1 MIKHII
7 LITGI
12 LAAAFVRLGG
22 ERVSITQNVPV
33 TVNAGSEFQLEVAIS
48 KAGISG
54 YGKAQSTLPK
64 GFVAVD
70 DGSKGALLRQDEN
83 VLKLIW
89 MELPETDFFTARIRM
104 LVDHEVAPG
113 DYTFNFRFAY
123 LDGNEKRSV
132 TGPVASI
139 KVLPPTPETLAQIKA
154 EEERSKPQEVL
165 NTEASNNLNQVIAE
179 SGVGCTMVTERKSET
194 GQLVNIKIQKGA
206 IGGFGKVEVPVCEGL
221 IATNVANEKGVFSF
235 SDNKVK
241 YVWTDMPETPVLN
254 LTFKLL
260 RSPDAAWLSACS
272 IDGEFSYLDKDQSTK
287 CKINVA
293 NMNYVSDDIYAKM
306 DAARKVPEPDPA
318 TSASESQ
325 AKAVNPVPDAA
336 AAAPPESTGT
346 AVPANAQV
354 QAANDHPL
362 PSNAKTATAGEK
374 TSGTETAA
382 NVLKET
388 ADKTAAEG
396 EKTGDQ
402 KAADAAKE
410 EELRIK
416 AAEAAARER
425 EAEMKIAAEKESA
438 KSQGETSNN
447 DNIAVNR
454 SKENQVSGND
464 EKENTEDGKR
474 DRSSMKNRK
483 GDAAVN
489 FKVQVCATH
498 RDVPASTIQSVYKL
512 QDEVMQEMH
521 EGWFKFTVGGF
532 SDYSEAR
539 NKREELTPFNLPGP
553 FVTAYNAGTRITVQE
568 ALMITRQTWVK

>member
-54 YGKAQSTLPK
+54 YGKAQATLPK

-83 VLKLIW
+83 VLKIIW

-123 LDGNEKRSV
+123 LEGNEKRSV

-179 SGVGCTMVTERKSET
+179 SGVGCTLVTERKSET
-194 GQLVNIKIQKGA
+194 EHLVNIKIQKGA

-293 NMNYVSDDIYAKM
+293 NLNYVSDDIYAKM
-306 DAARKVPEPDPA
+306 DAARKVAEPDPA
-318 TSASESQ
+318 KSASESQ

-354 QAANDHPL
+354 QAANDHPV
-362 PSNAKTATAGEK
+362 PSNAKTATEGEK

-388 ADKTAAEG
+388 ADKSATEG
-396 EKTGDQ
+396 EKTGEQ

-410 EELRIK
+410 E
-416 AAEAAARER
+416 AAQ
-425 EAEMKIAAEKESA
+425 KESA

-447 DNIAVNR
+447 DNLAVNR
-454 SKENQVSGND
+454 SKENQVTGND
-464 EKENTEDGKR
+464 EKEKTEEGKR
-474 DRSSMKNRK
+474 DQSSRKNRK

-498 RDVPASTIQSVYKL
+498 RDVPGSTIQSVYKL